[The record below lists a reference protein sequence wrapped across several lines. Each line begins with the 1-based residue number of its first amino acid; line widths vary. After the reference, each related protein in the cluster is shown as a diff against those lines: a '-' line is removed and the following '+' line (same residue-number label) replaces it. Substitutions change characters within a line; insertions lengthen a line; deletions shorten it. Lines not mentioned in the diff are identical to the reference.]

1 MMQNFQFHF
10 GLLMKTGLIANDL
23 DSSHN
28 LVFKVKALQHLSKGT
43 LAQYTDNLKSV
54 CQVVMDIWLVI
65 PAFVVEAKIQ
75 LTCTLTLL

>member
-43 LAQYTDNLKSV
+43 LA
-54 CQVVMDIWLVI
+54 
-65 PAFVVEAKIQ
+65 
-75 LTCTLTLL
+75 